1 MNYDPFEKKLAF
13 FPSVSAEI
21 FFESEDAMRNGDL
34 KLDIADAA
42 LDEELDAI
50 LRMADG
56 INTADP
62 VRLTA

>member
-1 MNYDPFEKKLAF
+1 MNYDPFQKRPAF

-56 INTADP
+56 INPTEP
-62 VRLTA
+62 VRLIA